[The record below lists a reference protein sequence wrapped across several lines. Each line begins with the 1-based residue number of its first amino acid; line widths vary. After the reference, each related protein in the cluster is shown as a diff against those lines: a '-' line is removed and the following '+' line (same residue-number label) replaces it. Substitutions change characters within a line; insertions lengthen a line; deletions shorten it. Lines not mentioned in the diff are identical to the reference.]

1 MIELCRCPN
10 LPRPLLR
17 IALESAFD
25 LPMRNIR
32 PDVIGDSC
40 AHLRQ
45 TLAFRRND
53 IVHFASLR
61 SLSASGLIAPL
72 KDADDVVGSRWPLLS
87 MITATPVGTV
97 APLMAAI

>member
-17 IALESAFD
+17 IALESVFD

-32 PDVIGDSC
+32 PDAIGDSC

-53 IVHFASLR
+53 IVHFASLL
-61 SLSASGLIAPL
+61 SLSASGSDCCRSSANRRAP
-72 KDADDVVGSRWPLLS
+72 KVR
-87 MITATPVGTV
+87 PVYSSG
-97 APLMAAI
+97 